1 MPLIERRFRW
11 IFLALFGVFVVFGT
25 AMTIIGALLPKILT
39 SFGWSYFTAGLV
51 LGANAVAYFC
61 FTFVGGF
68 LVRSFGAKQTILV
81 GLTVQALGLAFFAAT
96 SDPMTNILLSAF
108 LGIGLGCV
116 EISVNWTTLRL
127 DTARTGRPMN
137 LMHGAFAMGAII
149 GPLALAGLIASGFAW
164 VAIYRFMSGVFAA
177 LAVAIVFLDM
187 SFTVAGDDAPAGA
200 EATRISRH
208 PAYWLS
214 FLALFFYVGVELG
227 VSNWV
232 AEYFV
237 SIFAYPP
244 TQSAFLVSL
253 FWLGLLAG
261 RFGVPLLYHGD
272 RQDLLLLGSSALA
285 TVSIAGLSGLGFLPV
300 GGGTIAVGMGL
311 VFLAGL
317 GSSIFYPVVITL
329 LGNCFPKDQSQ
340 AIGFAATGGGIGAFL
355 FPFLM
360 SALSQGWG
368 LKTGFATYAVFAVAM
383 TLAAFGLTVA
393 ARRK

>member
-1 MPLIERRFRW
+1 M
-11 IFLALFGVFVVFGT
+11 FGVFVVFGT

>member
-81 GLTVQALGLAFFAAT
+81 GLTVQAVGLAFFAAT
-96 SDPMTNILLSAF
+96 SDPVTNILLSAF

-149 GPLALAGLIASGFAW
+149 GPLALAGLIGAGFEW
-164 VAIYRFMSGVFAA
+164 VAIYRCMSGVFAA

-187 SFTVAGDDAPAGA
+187 SFTVAGDDAPAVAGA
-200 EATRISRH
+200 ARISRH

-237 SIFAYPP
+237 AIFAYPP

-285 TVSIAGLSGLGFLPV
+285 TVSIAGLSGL
-300 GGGTIAVGMGL
+300 
-311 VFLAGL
+311 
-317 GSSIFYPVVITL
+317 
-329 LGNCFPKDQSQ
+329 
-340 AIGFAATGGGIGAFL
+340 
-355 FPFLM
+355 
-360 SALSQGWG
+360 
-368 LKTGFATYAVFAVAM
+368 
-383 TLAAFGLTVA
+383 
-393 ARRK
+393 